1 MSFLAPWFLMLGTA
15 VAVPLL
21 LHLLRRRMGVEVEF
35 PAARYLLRA
44 EREHSRSLRMR
55 NLLLMLLRIAAV
67 ILLAL
72 AAARPATRLAGSGH
86 APTALAIVLDNSLST
101 SVVQD
106 GTPLLDLLKR
116 AARDVVAASSPDD
129 RLWLLTADGT
139 VRSGSAMSLA
149 DDVDRVRAHAGSGR
163 LREVVA
169 RAIATTHASGV
180 AARQVVV
187 LTDGQRTAWREPAGN
202 AAGVPVLVFAPAGE
216 APPNRAVAL
225 AEARPVRW
233 TPRGAVAM
241 RALAGDST
249 TYRMEL
255 GDRTLARGTVAPG
268 EEAVIRA
275 APVERGWTA
284 GVVEIQ
290 PDELPADNT
299 RHLAVWIGAAP
310 AVRLAGGAG
319 DFLRNAM
326 EVLRASG
333 RIVEG
338 EGAGAGIIAGPADQ
352 IPGLPA
358 LILPPPDGVRI
369 GAANR
374 ALERL
379 GIPWRYGSV
388 QRENAIARGEQLRDV
403 NVAWRHEL
411 VPRGVPDAETLAV
424 VGRDAW
430 VVSGPRYVLVGSPL
444 VPEATSLPISAAFL
458 PWLGDVLSSRL
469 HTDPGSVRF
478 ATPGESVVR
487 PTGVDA
493 IESRAGE
500 RIPVAGTHIEAPATP
515 GTYFL
520 IQGAR
525 RVGALVVNPEIS
537 ESMLARWGRDPREL
551 GARVAAGPTR
561 VVRDPAE
568 VARQAFTGASQRSIV
583 VPLLFLALVILT
595 IEMVAAAADAG
606 QRRT

>member
-15 VAVPLL
+15 IAVPLL

-72 AAARPATRLAGSGH
+72 AAARPATRLAGTGH

-101 SVVQD
+101 AVVQE

-116 AARDVVAASSPDD
+116 TARDVVAASSPDD
-129 RLWLLTADGT
+129 RLWLLTVDGA
-139 VRSGSAMSLA
+139 VRGGSAMSLA
-149 DDVDRVRAHAGSGR
+149 DEVDRVRPHAGAGR
-163 LREVVA
+163 LRDVVA
-169 RAIATTHASGV
+169 RAIATTGASDL

-202 AAGVPVLVFAPAGE
+202 PGNVPVLVFAPAGE

-225 AEARPVRW
+225 ADARPVRW
-233 TPRGAVAM
+233 TPRGGVAM
-241 RALAGDST
+241 RALAADST

-255 GDRTLARGTVAPG
+255 GERTLARGTVAPG

-284 GVVEIQ
+284 GMVEIQ
-290 PDELPADNT
+290 PDELPADNA
-299 RHLAVWIGAAP
+299 RHFAVWIGTAP
-310 AVRLAGGAG
+310 AVRLASGAS
-319 DFLRNAM
+319 DFLRNAV
-326 EVLRASG
+326 EVLRVSG
-333 RIVEG
+333 RVVE
-338 EGAGAGIIAGPADQ
+338 EGGAAITAGPADRVA
-352 IPGLPA
+352 GLPA

-379 GIPWRYGSV
+379 GIPWRYGAV
-388 QRENAIARGEQLRDV
+388 HRENAVARGEQLRDV

-444 VPEATSLPISAAFL
+444 VPEATSLPVSAAFL

-469 HTDPGSVRF
+469 HTEPGSVRF
-478 ATPGESVVR
+478 ATPGASVVR

-500 RIPVAGTHIEAPATP
+500 RIPAAGTHIEAPATP

-525 RVGALVVNPEIS
+525 RVGALVVNPDLS
-537 ESMLARWGRDPREL
+537 ESMLARWGADDREL
-551 GARVAAGPTR
+551 GTRVAVGPTR
-561 VVRDPAE
+561 VVRDPDE
-568 VARQAFTGASQRSIV
+568 VTRRAFTGSSRRSIV
-583 VPLLFLALVILT
+583 VPLLFLALVILS